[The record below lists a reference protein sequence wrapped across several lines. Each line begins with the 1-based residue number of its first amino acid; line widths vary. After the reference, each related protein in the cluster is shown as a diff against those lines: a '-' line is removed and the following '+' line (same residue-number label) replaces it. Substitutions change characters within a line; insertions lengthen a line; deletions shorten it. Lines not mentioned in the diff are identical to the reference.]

1 LRLNEHLAKLQNYQ
15 VEGVVGTDP
24 GILRLGHSD
33 ELLNS
38 YKTGVPKQLAES
50 SGIQSQEDYS
60 VWLMNVAWAHIK
72 AAESALRGAP
82 AVILGNGG
90 HHAEYESGYGFGPIN
105 SLIITSKY
113 MIQNS
118 GIEKIAVLDLD
129 VHYANGTHSLG
140 KYNPSILPTDIYRNK
155 LEKWQYTKNQEN
167 ILHRQIE
174 NSDHYFEALE
184 IILQKIT
191 GFNPDFIFYYLG
203 MDVIE
208 TDRMGGIKGFDER
221 ALDKRDDLVAEF
233 LNLHHYPTA
242 ISLGGGYINH
252 AVNDDAVE
260 AQYEAMVE
268 RFAMRIL
275 KLSPTG
281 RIIRPNSTL
290 SQLTTRT

>member
-72 AAESALRGAP
+72 VAESALRGAP